1 MIDSYEEM
9 GAASVEEGQGDY
21 QNKPQKQFKTMRVGV
36 MKYEFLKIL
45 P

>member
-21 QNKPQKQFKTMRVGV
+21 QDNYKSSSRQ
-36 MKYEFLKIL
+36 
-45 P
+45 

>member
-36 MKYEFLKIL
+36 MKYEFLNIL